1 MNPGRPSFFSG
12 RRRTESGARR
22 KAWTSLFLIAGPCVL
37 EDDALNF
44 EVADHLAELGE
55 RLDLPVTFKA
65 SFDKANRSSV
75 SSSRGPGLEE
85 GLAALAR
92 VRDRSGLP
100 LLTDIHLPEQA
111 AVTATVVDA
120 LQIPAFLCR
129 QTDLLRAAAA
139 TGRPVCVKKGQ
150 WMAPEDVGGVIG
162 KLREA
167 GAREMAVTER
177 GFAFGY
183 GRWIVDM
190 RSFALMRAATGCPT
204 VFDASH
210 AVQLPGGEGSRS
222 GGEPEHIGRLAAAA
236 VAAGA
241 DGLFLEV
248 HPDPAAAP
256 SDGSN
261 MLPLAELER
270 VVKGAM
276 RVREAVA
283 V

>member
-1 MNPGRPSFFSG
+1 MKPGRPSFFSG
-12 RRRTESGARR
+12 RRGS
-22 KAWTSLFLIAGPCVL
+22 SLFLIAGPCTL
-37 EDDALNF
+37 EGDALNF
-44 EVADHLAELGE
+44 EIADHLAELGE

-65 SFDKANRSSV
+65 SFDKANRSSAL
-75 SSSRGPGLEE
+75 SPRGPGLEA

-92 VRDRSGLP
+92 VRDRSELP
-100 LLTDIHLPEQA
+100 VLTDIHLPEQA
-111 AVTATVVDA
+111 APAAAVADA

-129 QTDLLRAAAA
+129 QTDLLLAAAA
-139 TGRPVCVKKGQ
+139 TGRPVNVKKGQ
-150 WMAPEDVGGVIG
+150 WMAPGDVGGVVG
-162 KLREA
+162 KLRSA
-167 GAREMAVTER
+167 GVRDVAVTER

-183 GRWIVDM
+183 GRWVVDM
-190 RSFALMRAATGCPT
+190 RSFALMREATGCPT

-210 AVQLPGGEGSRS
+210 AVQLPGGEGARS

-241 DGLFLEV
+241 DGLFVEV
-248 HPDPAAAP
+248 HPDPSAAP

-270 VVKGAM
+270 VVDRAL